1 MAGVTYKCP
10 SCGAY
15 LIFNPDNQEWRCD
28 FCKEAFQEKDLLA
41 KGEAFAMEAEQKAA
55 EQSDQDKPET
65 AQNAEEE
72 QASQQ
77 VAYHCPS
84 CGSEIMTDATTVATH
99 CYYCHNPVVLQGKL
113 TQDMKPD
120 MVLPFTVGKETATES
135 FLKWAKSKKFIPKG
149 FFAKQNIQTM
159 SGVYYPHFISK
170 CEMDAA
176 FDGTGQNSTVTNTPR
191 YIITTTNHYSF
202 HRKAKLRFRNVMRP
216 ALSGI
221 DRKLSD
227 GIHPFPSEE
236 AKPFSSAYLSG
247 FLAERR
253 NLKAQDIQG
262 DISREL
268 EGYVKPLL
276 SDTLQYD
283 SHSGRSS
290 TGNIQVDTQYVLLPT
305 WVLTYAHK
313 SPGKDKQPYYYVM
326 NGCTGTV
333 CGKLPINMGKL
344 WGIGLLIGGIVA
356 ALMCA
361 AGYFLF

>member
-15 LIFNPDNQEWRCD
+15 LVFNPDNQEWRCD
-28 FCKEAFQEKDLLA
+28 FCKEVFLEKDLLA
-41 KGEAFAMEAEQKAA
+41 KGETFAQEAEQKAGGQA
-55 EQSDQDKPET
+55 DRAGPDMPEG
-65 AQNAEEE
+65 AEEE
-72 QASQQ
+72 QAGQQ

-84 CGSEIMTDATTVATH
+84 CGSEIMTDATTVATN

-120 MVLPFTVGKETATES
+120 AVLPFTVGRETATES
-135 FLKWAKSKKFIPKG
+135 FLQWAKSKKFTPKG
-149 FFAKQNIQTM
+149 FFTKQNIQTM

-176 FDGTGQNSTVTNTPR
+176 FDGEGKNSSVTNTPN
-191 YIITTTNHYSF
+191 YIITTTHHYSF

-216 ALSGI
+216 ALSSI

-227 GIHPFPSEE
+227 GIHPFPSEDV
-236 AKPFSSAYLSG
+236 KPFSSAYLSG

-262 DISREL
+262 DVTREL

-283 SHSGRSS
+283 SYQGRSS
-290 TGNIQVDTQYVLLPT
+290 ADNIQVDTQYALLPT
-305 WVLTYAHK
+305 WVLTYAHRGQ
-313 SPGKDKQPYYYVM
+313 GKDKQPYYYVM
-326 NGCTGTV
+326 NGCTGSV

-344 WGIGLLIGGIVA
+344 WGVGLLIGGIAA

>member
-15 LIFNPDNQEWRCD
+15 QVFSPDKQEWRCD
-28 FCKEAFQEKDLLA
+28 FCKETFSEEDLLA
-41 KGEAFAMEAEQKAA
+41 KGEAYAQEAEQEADRQAA
-55 EQSDQDKPET
+55 RDGLGAAQSM
-65 AQNAEEE
+65 EEE
-72 QASQQ
+72 QAGGQ

-84 CGSEIMTDATTVATH
+84 CGSEIMTDATTVATN

-120 MVLPFTVGKETATES
+120 AVLPFTVGRETATES
-135 FLKWAKSKKFIPKG
+135 FLQWAKAKKFTPKG
-149 FFAKQNIQTM
+149 FFSKQNIQTM

-176 FDGTGQNSTVTNTPR
+176 FNGEGQNISVADTPK
-191 YIITTTNHYSF
+191 YTITTTHHFSF
-202 HRKAKLRFRNVMRP
+202 HRRAKLRFRNVMRP
-216 ALSGI
+216 ALSSI

-236 AKPFSSAYLSG
+236 VKPFSSAYLSG

-253 NLKAQDIQG
+253 NLQAQDIQG
-262 DISREL
+262 DVAREL

-276 SDTLQYD
+276 SETLQYD
-283 SHSGRSS
+283 TYQGRSS
-290 TGNIQVDTQYVLLPT
+290 ADNIQVDTQYVLLPT
-305 WVLTYAHK
+305 WVLTYAHR
-313 SPGKDKQPYYYVM
+313 GRAKDKQPYYYVM
-326 NGCTGTV
+326 NGCTGSV
-333 CGKLPINMGKL
+333 CGKLPINRGKL
-344 WGIGLLIGGIVA
+344 WGTGLLLGGIA
-356 ALMCA
+356 AVLLCA